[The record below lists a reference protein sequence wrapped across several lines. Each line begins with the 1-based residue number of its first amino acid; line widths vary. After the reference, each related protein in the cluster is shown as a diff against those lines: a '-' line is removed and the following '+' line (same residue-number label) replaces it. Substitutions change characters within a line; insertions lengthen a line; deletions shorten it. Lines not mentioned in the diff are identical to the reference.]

1 MPHRPPGHITQKRR
15 GRSLLLGFRRSGS
28 VAYLAVHLHGN
39 IDAVSAEEVGRLL
52 DEALRGGPEA
62 LDVDL
67 SEVEHISTDGIVP
80 LFSALKKARL
90 SGTHMMVVGASPHVW
105 AALHRVGFDR
115 ALGRPQGGGS

>member
-1 MPHRPPGHITQKRR
+1 MQHHPPGHITQKRR
-15 GRSLLLGFRRSGS
+15 ASSLLFGFRRSGP
-28 VAYLAVHLHGN
+28 VAHLAVRLHGD

-52 DEALRGGPEA
+52 DEALRGGPAA

-90 SGTHMMVVGASPHVW
+90 RGTHMMVVGASRHVW

-115 ALGRPQGGGS
+115 ALAHQQGDGS